1 MVVLG
6 GSASWSGVVSR
17 VEAGGWLFRVGA
29 RILVAFFR
37 GLGSGDSCFGGIRGL
52 DWRFSA
58 GWGRGIVV
66 SGEFAGWIEFFRGL
80 KRGDGCFEVVRGF

>member
-52 DWRFSA
+52 DWRF
-58 GWGRGIVV
+58 
-66 SGEFAGWIEFFRGL
+66 FCGL
-80 KRGDGCFEVVRGF
+80 GRGDGCLRWIRELVWRFSAG